1 MSDYFRKRIHSDD
14 LIATFDDMIIL
25 PGFTDFDINK
35 VDISSRLGKYN
46 FELPIISSAMDTVT
60 EEVMAIKMALLGGLG
75 VLHRN
80 CSYAKQLE
88 MVRKVKR
95 ARSFVI
101 DDVATIK
108 NNTKLV
114 EAKLRIEK
122 DGISG
127 LVVIDDKNKVC
138 GIFTKRDFPYD
149 EEIINTG
156 DVKDYMTKDVISIKP
171 GASREEALAKL
182 FENRIEKLPIVED
195 GYLKGLITIKD
206 LKPEFPLASKDE
218 EGRLLC
224 ALAIS
229 PKFPENM
236 ASLKMLKE
244 IDKYTDIFF
253 IDVADFYKKVDIE
266 GAKKLME
273 TLDSLFVLGNI
284 GTYEAA
290 EYILT
295 KFDFPEKFVGLKVG
309 MGSGSICSTSIQT
322 GVGAPTLF
330 ATAQVADAIADYNS
344 EIGLISDG
352 GFKNPGDLPKAI
364 SIGADMIMSG
374 HFFAGCE
381 ESPGYVD
388 NIQGRIVKVYRGMGS
403 KEARTSEYILD
414 RYIEGEASKTLP
426 EGVSDHVP
434 YVGSVTGVL
443 NTLKEGLRSGMIYA
457 GAKNLK
463 EMRKVKVGIVSHS
476 GQIEQRPHNLMGRYF
491 SS

>member
-1 MSDYFRKRIHSDD
+1 MSDYFRKKIHSND
-14 LIATFDDMIIL
+14 LVATFDDMLIL
-25 PGFTDFDINK
+25 PGFTDFEIDE
-35 VDISSRLGKYN
+35 VDITSKLGKYTFN
-46 FELPIISSAMDTVT
+46 LPIISSAMDTVT
-60 EEVMAIKMALLGGLG
+60 EEIMAIKMALLGGLG

-80 CSYAKQLE
+80 CNYEKQLE

-108 NNTKLV
+108 NNAKLA
-114 EAKLRIEK
+114 EAKLRMEK

-138 GIFTKRDFPYD
+138 GIFTKRDFPYN
-149 EEIINTG
+149 EEMINSG
-156 DVKDYMTKDVISIKP
+156 NVKDYMTKDVISITP
-171 GASREEALAKL
+171 GASREQALDKL
-182 FENRIEKLPIVED
+182 FENRIEKLPIVDD

-206 LKPEFPLASKDE
+206 LKPEFPLASKDD

-236 ASLKMLKE
+236 ASLKILKE
-244 IDKYTDIFF
+244 IDKYTDILF
-253 IDVADFYKKVDIE
+253 IDVAEFYKKADID

-273 TLDSLFVLGNI
+273 TLDSDFVLGNI

-290 EYILT
+290 EYLLT
-295 KFDFPEKFVGLKVG
+295 KCDFPEKFIGLKVG

-330 ATAQVADAIADYNS
+330 ATAQVADAIADYNPK
-344 EIGLISDG
+344 IGLVSDG
-352 GFKNPGDLPKAI
+352 GFKNPGDLPKAMAV
-364 SIGADMIMSG
+364 GADMIMSG

-414 RYIEGEASKTLP
+414 RYIEGEGSKTLP
-426 EGVSDHVP
+426 EGVSDYVP
-434 YVGSVTGVL
+434 FVGSVSGVL

-457 GAKNLK
+457 GAKSLK
-463 EMRKVKVGIVSHS
+463 EMKKAKVGIVSHS
-476 GQIEQRPHNLMGRYF
+476 GQIEQRPHDLMGRYF
-491 SS
+491 SG

>member
-1 MSDYFRKRIHSDD
+1 MSDYFRKKIHSDD
-14 LIATFDDMIIL
+14 LVATFDDMLIL
-25 PGFTDFDINK
+25 PGFTDFDIDD
-35 VDISSRLGKYN
+35 VDVTSRLGKYTFN
-46 FELPIISSAMDTVT
+46 LPIISSAMDTVT
-60 EEVMAIKMALLGGLG
+60 EEIMAIKMALLGGLG

-80 CSYAKQLE
+80 CSYEKQLD

-108 NNTKLV
+108 VNAKLA
-114 EAKLRIEK
+114 EAKLRMES

-127 LVVIDDKNKVC
+127 LVVVNDKKKVC
-138 GIFTKRDFPYD
+138 GIFTKRDFPYN
-149 EEIINTG
+149 EELINSG
-156 DVKDYMTKDVISIKP
+156 NVKDYMTKEVISIAP
-171 GASREEALAKL
+171 GASREDALNKL

-195 GYLKGLITIKD
+195 GLLKGLITIKD

-229 PKFPENM
+229 PKFPENLS
-236 ASLKMLKE
+236 SLKILKE
-244 IDKYTDIFF
+244 IDNYTDIFF
-253 IDVADFYKKVDIE
+253 IDVAEFYKKVDID

-273 TLDSLFVLGNI
+273 TLDSDFILGNI

-290 EYILT
+290 EYLLT
-295 KFDFPEKFVGLKVG
+295 KCDFPDKFIGLKVG

-330 ATAQVADAIADYNS
+330 ATAQVADAIADYNPKV
-344 EIGLISDG
+344 GLIADG
-352 GFKNPGDLPKAI
+352 GFKNPGDLPKAM
-364 SIGADMIMSG
+364 SVGADMIMSG

-381 ESPGYVD
+381 ESPGYID

-414 RYIEGEASKTLP
+414 RYIEGEGSKTLP
-426 EGVSDHVP
+426 EGVSDYVP
-434 YVGSVTGVL
+434 FVGSVSGVL
-443 NTLKEGLRSGMIYA
+443 STLKEGLRSGMIYA
-457 GAKNLK
+457 GAKNLNAMK
-463 EMRKVKVGIVSHS
+463 KAKVGIVSHS
-476 GQIEQRPHNLMGRYF
+476 GQIEQRPHDLMGRY
-491 SS
+491 SLS